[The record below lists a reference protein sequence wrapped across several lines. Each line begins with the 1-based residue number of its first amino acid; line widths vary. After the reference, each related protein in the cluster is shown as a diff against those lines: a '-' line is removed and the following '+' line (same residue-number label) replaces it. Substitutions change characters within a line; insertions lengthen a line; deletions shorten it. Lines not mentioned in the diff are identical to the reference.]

1 MEGWVKLHRE
11 LLDKPIWAKSTSQ
24 QKTILITL
32 LMMANHK
39 PNEWEWKGEKFEVKE
54 GQFVTSIDSI
64 KQRAGKDI
72 STQNVRSALAKF
84 EKYEFLTNKSTK
96 MGRLITIVNWG
107 LYQCCNEE
115 GNKDANKEVTKRS
128 QRTNKEV
135 TSNKNVRMEE
145 CNKYKIIV
153 EYLNEKA
160 GKSFKHT
167 TGKTKSCIDARV
179 NEGFT
184 VENFK
189 KVIDVKT
196 NEWKGSDMEK
206 FLRPETL
213 FSNKFEG
220 YLNQYVAP
228 KEEYIANY
236 EEDEDVFN

>member
-64 KQRAGKDI
+64 KQIAGKDI

-115 GNKDANKEVTKRS
+115 GNKDTNKEVTKRS

-135 TSNKNVRMEE
+135 TSNKNVRKKECKNDKNKEIYEDIVALTTEE
-145 CNKYKIIV
+145 YFKLTERFGYDEATERIERLALYLKSTGKTNKYKCHYSTI
-153 EYLNEKA
+153 LSWARKDEKE
-160 GKSFKHT
+160 KPKQ
-167 TGKTKSCIDARV
+167 TKDESYNV
-179 NEGFT
+179 FT
-184 VENFK
+184 Q
-189 KVIDVKT
+189 I
-196 NEWKGSDMEK
+196 
-206 FLRPETL
+206 
-213 FSNKFEG
+213 
-220 YLNQYVAP
+220 A
-228 KEEYIANY
+228 KERGIL
-236 EEDEDVFN
+236 